1 MYCRNCGKK
10 LPDNARFCIACGTEV
25 STASEQE
32 KPHTESPLTDAQVS
46 PAAEPQ
52 AAPTEQST
60 PAEMSPAV
68 VESAEASE
76 GKREEAVPT
85 SDDMTVHCDEESAAS
100 DGTSADTMQYD
111 PAAGAVVGG
120 EAAPLPAQPKKKGK
134 KIAVICI
141 AAAAVLALAV
151 GLFAFFTVYNSP
163 ANRLTRAAKNTVRE
177 FGGLFEDCDRFRQ
190 TCTALDE
197 TVRSEKISARFD
209 YSDNDGAAIS
219 IDFGEDL
226 NAKEISASLNMNTNG
241 QNVNL
246 QAYIDD
252 DTAYIGSRQLLG
264 SDVYSLELDR
274 LGQKLLDSPLA
285 QLLGDEDDIGA
296 LAYLDIDLFAD
307 RSLTVYFK
315 EYPEE
320 YRALMKALTIE
331 KIGKESDGEVLYR
344 ITADRHVLGE
354 VFAAYLEFS
363 TDLRFGEGYYEAAVA
378 EAQDAGEQ
386 LGGRIAE
393 IPDFLSEMDIELT
406 VGVRSGLISY
416 IEFFAEGEDFD
427 DVRVSITVERRHSKE
442 EDSMTFDLVTDE
454 ENVTLRVEKTAAG
467 ALLTVGDGAD
477 DLCVELFD
485 SEGCFRAYRPD
496 GSETQEVRFG
506 LEGKKVWVSASADDA
521 DLEISV
527 APCRMQRLDTA
538 DAISLLDMTP
548 QELQMLLYSF
558 LVGCR

>member
-10 LPDNARFCIACGTEV
+10 LPNNARFCIACGTEV

-32 KPHTESPLTDAQVS
+32 KPRTESPLTDAQVS

-68 VESAEASE
+68 VESAETSE
-76 GKREEAVPT
+76 DKREEAVST
-85 SDDMTVHCDEESAAS
+85 SDDMTARCDEESAAS
-100 DGTSADTMQYD
+100 DRTSVDTMQYN

-120 EAAPLPAQPKKKGK
+120 EAAPLPTQPKKRGK
-134 KIAVICI
+134 KIAVICV
-141 AAAAVLALAV
+141 AAAALLALAV

-177 FGGLFEDCDRFRQ
+177 FGRLFEDCDRFRQ
-190 TCTALDE
+190 TCTVLGE

-209 YSDNDGAAIS
+209 YSDNDGAAVS
-219 IDFGEDL
+219 VGIDEDW
-226 NAKEISASLNMNTNG
+226 NAKEIAASLNMNTTG

-285 QLLGDEDDIGA
+285 QLLGGEDDIGA
-296 LAYLDIDLFAD
+296 LAYLDIDPFAD
-307 RSLTVYFK
+307 RSLTAYFK

-320 YRALMKALTIE
+320 YRTLMKALTIE

-344 ITADRHVLGE
+344 ITADRDVLGE

-386 LGGRIAE
+386 LGGRIAD
-393 IPDFLSEMDIELT
+393 ISDFLSEMDIELT
-406 VGVRSGLISY
+406 VGVRGGLISY
-416 IEFFAEGEDFD
+416 IELFAEGEDFD
-427 DVRVSITVERRHSKE
+427 DVCVSITVERRHSKE
-442 EDSMTFDLVTDE
+442 EDNMTFDLVTDE
-454 ENVTLRVEKTAAG
+454 ENVTIRVEKTATG

-548 QELQMLLYSF
+548 QELQMLLYSA
-558 LVGCR
+558 LIGGR

>member
-1 MYCRNCGKK
+1 MYCRNCGKA
-10 LPDNARFCIACGTEV
+10 LPDNARFCTACGSEV
-25 STASEQE
+25 SAAARQE
-32 KPHTESPLTDAQVS
+32 RSCAGGALTDAQISPAEPPEVQQPTPAEVS
-46 PAAEPQ
+46 PAAE
-52 AAPTEQST
+52 
-60 PAEMSPAV
+60 
-68 VESAEASE
+68 SAETSE
-76 GKREEAVPT
+76 DKREE
-85 SDDMTVHCDEESAAS
+85 TVSASGAPPVRCDEESAAS
-100 DGTSADTMQYD
+100 DEAPADTAQYA
-111 PAAGAVVGG
+111 PAADAVFSG
-120 EAAPLPAQPKKKGK
+120 ENALLPAQPKKKGK

-151 GLFAFFTVYNSP
+151 GLFAFFSVCNSP

-190 TCTALDE
+190 TCTALNE

-219 IDFGEDL
+219 IDFDEDL

-241 QNVNL
+241 QNVDL
-246 QAYIDD
+246 QAYIDN

-264 SDVYSLELDR
+264 SDVYSLELDH

-285 QLLGDEDDIGA
+285 QLLGDEDDSGA
-296 LAYLDIDLFAD
+296 LAYLDIDPFAD

-363 TDLRFGEGYYEAAVA
+363 TDLRFGEGYYEAAAA
-378 EAQDAGEQ
+378 EAQAAGEQ
-386 LGGRIAE
+386 FGGKIAE

-406 VGVRSGLISY
+406 VGIRGGLISY
-416 IEFFAEGEDFD
+416 VEFFAKGEDYD
-427 DVRVSITVERRHSKE
+427 DVCVSMNIERCHSKE
-442 EDSMTFDLVTDE
+442 EDSMTFDLDTDE
-454 ENVTLRVEKTAAG
+454 ESITLRVEKTAAG
-467 ALLTVGDGAD
+467 ALLTVEDGAD
-477 DLCVELFD
+477 DLCVELLD
-485 SEGCFRAYRPD
+485 SEGCFRVYRPD
-496 GSETQEVRFG
+496 GSETQDILFG

-538 DAISLLDMTP
+538 DAVSLFDMTP
-548 QELQMLLYSF
+548 QELQMLLYSA
-558 LVGCR
+558 LVGGR